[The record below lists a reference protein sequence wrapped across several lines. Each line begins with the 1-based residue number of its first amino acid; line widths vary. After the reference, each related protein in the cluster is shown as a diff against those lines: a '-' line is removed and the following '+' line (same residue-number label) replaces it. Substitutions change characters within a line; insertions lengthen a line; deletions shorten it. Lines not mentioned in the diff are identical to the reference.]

1 MLVLVAA
8 LLSTTAPAPAGGVP
22 AVAPAVA
29 PTAAPAAAPA
39 VPPAVAPAAEASR
52 ILVVAP
58 AVDEAARVEELYT
71 GLRAAGLLP
80 VELEEREGVDREGP
94 PPPAPG
100 TLDGARAA
108 LATARARFRD
118 LDLDGARAA
127 LEAARAEIL
136 RLERP
141 EAALEV
147 LVDAL
152 LLEAHVALQ
161 SGADDEADA
170 ALALVSRL
178 EPTRDALDAGLY
190 PPSLV
195 AAYEGARRVER
206 AAPPGAL
213 VARPR
218 VARFLPFEV
227 LVDARAAAPDTALR
241 AGPHLVTLRAPGALP
256 SSRIVTLAADEPLV
270 LEPFLAPADVVEA
283 RRRAVTAAAVNDGPA
298 AMNDAGLVQAL
309 GEVAGL
315 SAARA
320 VLFIGV
326 ARAALFIP
334 GRGIEALPVA
344 ATAPGVELGRA
355 TLAALQAP
363 ARREVGLPPRG
374 GGVDWTAAVVGGGVA
389 AVLLAGA
396 AVATS
401 LWALL
406 PAGPPPDPPRPVV
419 VICCGD

>member
-8 LLSTTAPAPAGGVP
+8 LLSTTAPAPPGGAP
-22 AVAPAVA
+22 PVAPAVA
-29 PTAAPAAAPA
+29 P
-39 VPPAVAPAAEASR
+39 VAEASR

-100 TLDGARAA
+100 TLDGARAS
-108 LATARARFRD
+108 LATARTRFRD

-127 LEAARAEIL
+127 LEATRAEIL

-141 EAALEV
+141 ESALEV
-147 LVDAL
+147 LVDSL

-161 SGADDEADA
+161 SGADDEAAA

-178 EPTRDALDAGLY
+178 EPGRAALDPGLY

-195 AAYEGARRVER
+195 TAYEGARRAEQ
-206 AAPPGAL
+206 ADPPGTL

-227 LVDARAAAPDTALR
+227 LVDARPATPDAALR

-270 LEPFLAPADVVEA
+270 LEPFLAPPDVVEA
-283 RRRAVTAAAVNDGPA
+283 RRRAVSAAAA
-298 AMNDAGLVQAL
+298 ARDDVVLAQAL
-309 GEVAGL
+309 AEVAGL

-320 VLFIGV
+320 VLFVGV
-326 ARAALFIP
+326 ARAALFVP
-334 GRGIEALPVA
+334 GRSIEALPVS

-374 GGVDWTAAVVGGGVA
+374 GGVNWTAAVVGGGVA

-401 LWALL
+401 VWALL